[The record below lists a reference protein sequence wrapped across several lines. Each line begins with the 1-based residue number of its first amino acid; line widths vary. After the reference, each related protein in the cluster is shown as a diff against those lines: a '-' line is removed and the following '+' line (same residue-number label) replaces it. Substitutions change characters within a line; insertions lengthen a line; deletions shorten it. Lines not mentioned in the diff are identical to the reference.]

1 MARSDPPRPIKDEL
15 ERPGRELGDDSTND
29 YSTEPVVSDR
39 TRLQRARRR
48 GRPADAAPRLPPRYV
63 GAVQLGVG
71 GMGVV
76 YQAIDQRLDR
86 PVAIKHLR
94 HALSLERKVL
104 RRFEHEAKA
113 AARLSHPAIVQIY
126 DLVHDHDDMWIVMEL
141 VPGRSL
147 ASHLA
152 AGPLEVDRAVA
163 LGVQIA
169 GGIAEAHAHGIIH
182 RDLKASNVMVTPAG
196 HAKILDF
203 GVAKSLLAQEES
215 VLTTTAG
222 AIGTP
227 HAMSPEQVRG
237 LEVDARSDLFSFGS
251 LLYQM
256 VTGEIPFRAASPV
269 ESLRRVTE
277 HQPPPPRQLNPRVPA
292 ELSGL
297 IGSLLDK
304 LPSRRPREARAVA
317 DGLERIAAAL
327 A

>member
-1 MARSDPPRPIKDEL
+1 MAQSDPPDHDRGD
-15 ERPGRELGDDSTND
+15 GREPDD

-39 TRLQRARRR
+39 TRLGRARRR
-48 GRPADAAPRLPPRYV
+48 GRSADAAPRLPPRYA

-76 YQAIDQRLDR
+76 YQAVDRRLDR
-86 PVAIKHLR
+86 PVAIKHLP
-94 HALSLERKVL
+94 HALSLERKLL

-126 DLVHDHDDMWIVMEL
+126 DLVHDGDDMWIVMEL

-152 AGPLEVDRAVA
+152 AGPLEVDRALA
-163 LGVQIA
+163 LAIQIA
-169 GGIAEAHAHGIIH
+169 GGIAEAHVHGIVH

-203 GVAKSLLAQEES
+203 GVAKSLLTQDES
-215 VLTTTAG
+215 ALTTTAG
-222 AIGTP
+222 VIGTP

-256 VTGEIPFRAASPV
+256 VTGDLPFRGASPV
-269 ESLRRVTE
+269 EALRLITE
-277 HQPPPPRQLNPRVPA
+277 HQPPPPRQLNARVPA
-292 ELSGL
+292 ALSELIESL
-297 IGSLLDK
+297 IEK
-304 LPSRRPREARAVA
+304 EPARRPRDARVVG

-327 A
+327 ATDP